1 MTQNPY
7 AQLPAHKFWRTGVSQ
22 VGVSE
27 YESFW
32 RSKWDLPENARF
44 STYGSCFAQ
53 HISRELRERKMDWVN
68 TERAPARTPPP
79 VAQAYNYG
87 VFSSRTG
94 NIYTTRQLLMWLVL
108 ANDPSQCALIETWE
122 QDGRFYDSLRPAI
135 EPDGFASEAEV
146 IASRI
151 STSQAFGRSIEEAD
165 VFVFTLGLT
174 EGWENAQTGQVYPMC
189 PGTVAGSFDANVHV
203 FKNYRYPEIV
213 ADFDHALVM
222 MQSMNPDI
230 NVLLTVSPVP
240 LTATAS
246 DDHVLAATTYSKS
259 VLRSVAGD
267 LAHGHDCVD
276 YFPSYEVISGTPTKG
291 MFYEQNL
298 RSVAREGVDVVMGYF
313 FGGLRLGQDAVERV
327 DDVTARIDAMIEQ
340 EEADELVCEEM
351 ALELSNA
358 S

>member
-1 MTQNPY
+1 M
-7 AQLPAHKFWRTGVSQ
+7 
-22 VGVSE
+22 
-27 YESFW
+27 
-32 RSKWDLPENARF
+32 
-44 STYGSCFAQ
+44 
-53 HISRELRERKMDWVN
+53 
-68 TERAPARTPPP
+68 
-79 VAQAYNYG
+79 
-87 VFSSRTG
+87 
-94 NIYTTRQLLMWLVL
+94 
-108 ANDPSQCALIETWE
+108 
-122 QDGRFYDSLRPAI
+122 
-135 EPDGFASEAEV
+135 
-146 IASRI
+146 
-151 STSQAFGRSIEEAD
+151 
-165 VFVFTLGLT
+165 
-174 EGWENAQTGQVYPMC
+174 
-189 PGTVAGSFDANVHV
+189 AGSFDANVHV

-222 MQSMNPDI
+222 MQGMNPDI

-327 DDVTARIDAMIEQ
+327 DDVAARIDAMIEQ